1 MKFYQVINLFKNSL
15 IAVNYRDDSEI
26 NKIVVKSALHWK
38 QCYLKDKKNP
48 LFLRNVDYVEYN
60 QIYEYFEVRFK
71 K

>member
-1 MKFYQVINLFKNSL
+1 MKFYQVISLFKGGL
-15 IAVNYRDDSEI
+15 IAIHYKEDSEI
-26 NKIVVKSALHWK
+26 NQTVVKSALHWK

-60 QIYEYFEVRFK
+60 KIYEYFEVRFK

>member
-1 MKFYQVINLFKNSL
+1 MKFYQVISLFKNNL
-15 IAVNYRDDSEI
+15 IAVRYRDDSEI
-26 NKIVVKSALHWK
+26 NQVVVKSALHWK

-60 QIYEYFEVRFK
+60 TVYEYFEVRFK